1 MNKERRKALEA
12 VQEKITNAQGE
23 LESLRDEEQD
33 YADNMPESLQSSEK
47 HDTAEEAIASMD
59 SALDSLSEAANS
71 IDEANQS

>member
-47 HDTAEEAIASMD
+47 HDTAEEAIASMA